1 MRTFLTLCL
10 AFCLALMAA
19 PAAALEI
26 CDELWFTRNLIYD
39 RAGYCFSSP
48 LGQAIFDNADC
59 TGTDINLDRETLN
72 MAARLQAA
80 EMEWDCNV
88 DSSRRSLDVF
98 EIAAR
103 MRMIDIPEP
112 DGYESGCIGWLG
124 EPLRLHAARHEAA
137 PVTGLIRTGESI
149 YYGFTSV
156 GEWHFIISSHGT
168 ADMGWLRDRP
178 DLRTNCRS
186 FAG

>member
-1 MRTFLTLCL
+1 MRVFLMLFL
-10 AFCLALMAA
+10 AMLAA

-48 LGQAIFDNADC
+48 LGRAVFDNDDC
-59 TGTDINLDRETLN
+59 TGADIALDREALN

-80 EMEWDCNV
+80 EQDWDCAV
-88 DSSRRSLDVF
+88 DTDRRSLDVPA
-98 EIAAR
+98 IAAR
-103 MRMIDIPEP
+103 MTMIDIPEP
-112 DGYESGCIGWLG
+112 DGYESGCMGWLG
-124 EPLRLHAARHEAA
+124 APLSLHAARSTSA
-137 PVTGLIRTGESI
+137 PVTGMIQTGDDI
-149 YYGFTSV
+149 YYGFISV
-156 GEWHFIISSHGT
+156 DGWHFIVSAHGT

-178 DLRTNCRS
+178 DLWTNCRS

>member
-1 MRTFLTLCL
+1 MR
-10 AFCLALMAA
+10 AFLALLLAALAA

-48 LGQAIFDNADC
+48 LGRAVFDNSDC
-59 TGTDINLDRETLN
+59 TGSALKLDAAALN

-80 EMEWDCNV
+80 EQEWECAV
-88 DSSRRSLDVF
+88 DTSRRTLDVPHL
-98 EIAAR
+98 AAR
-103 MRMIDIPEP
+103 MTMIDIPEP
-112 DGYESGCIGWLG
+112 DGYESGCMGWLG
-124 EPLRLHAARHEAA
+124 GPLTLHAARSSAA
-137 PVTGLIRTGESI
+137 PVTGMIQPGDNV
-149 YYGFTSV
+149 YYGFISV
-156 GEWHFIISSHGT
+156 DDWHFIVSSHGT

-178 DLRTNCRS
+178 DLWTNCRS